1 VVKASRPEDSK
12 TTRKSL
18 LDAGNIV
25 IAGRALNL
33 TVRIENCDKN
43 IVNWIMYYLRKH
55 EYDIEKRA
63 SASLKEAFGGQSKDY
78 ILGPIVFTYDCMYI
92 TVYGQHKERRSAGA
106 YGGERWVERADKF
119 QFLMRKHTQ
128 GLLRGASIFDSVEI
142 DVTWE
147 PGNDVKGSDYLVD
160 PRSQDPALSAEI
172 RRLRDTENR
181 FRRNRTLFLILAPV
195 VALAI
200 GISFVLVYRNSAVYN
215 RGLHLFLTAI
225 IWAYLVVPLTILGI
239 LSWANYGSIGQE
251 IYRKEASLDL
261 RSVLNKDE
269 QNAYK
274 LFQLNSSE
282 LKRYYDQALRQ
293 RGLVFILGI
302 LCISGGFI
310 VVGVTI
316 YVLVNSL
323 AHATIG
329 EKLIIG
335 GLGAIAGILANFIA
349 VIFLRMFE
357 SIVTSMVKFH
367 NRLVFTNYI
376 YFGNLLLARVSD
388 PKLRAETLSK
398 LALTLPNLYG
408 LDSFNEEIGN
418 GTAARAKDSSSK
430 K

>member
-1 VVKASRPEDSK
+1 MVRVSRPEDLK
-12 TTRKSL
+12 ITRESL
-18 LDAGNIV
+18 LDVGNIV

-33 TVRIENCDKN
+33 IVSIDDCDEK
-43 IVNWIMYYLRKH
+43 ILTLIMDCLRKH
-55 EYDIEKRA
+55 ESDIEKSA
-63 SASLKEAFGGQSKDY
+63 SASLKEAFGNQSKDY
-78 ILGPIVFTYDCMYI
+78 ILGPIVFTHDCMCI
-92 TVYGQHKERRSAGA
+92 TVYGQHKERRSASG
-106 YGGERWVERADKF
+106 YGGERWVEKADKF

-128 GLLRGASIFDSVEI
+128 NLLRGSSIFNSVGI

-147 PGNDVKGSDYLVD
+147 PGNGVQCFDYLVD
-160 PRSQDPALSAEI
+160 PRSQDPTLSAEI

-181 FRRNRTLFLILAPV
+181 FRRNRTVFLILAPL
-195 VALAI
+195 VALVI
-200 GISFVLVYRNSAVYN
+200 GFSFWLVYHNSAVYN

-225 IWAYLVVPLTILGI
+225 FWAYLVVPLTILGI

-293 RGLVFILGI
+293 RALVFALGI

-323 AHATIG
+323 SQATIG
-329 EKLIIG
+329 EKLIVG
-335 GLGAIAGILANFIA
+335 GLGAVAGILANFIA

-367 NRLVFTNYI
+367 NRLVLTNYI
-376 YFGNLLLARVSD
+376 YFGNLLLARVTDS
-388 PKLRAETLSK
+388 KLRAETLSK

-408 LDSFNEEIGN
+408 LENFNEEIGN

>member
-1 VVKASRPEDSK
+1 MSRPEDLK
-12 TTRKSL
+12 ITRESL
-18 LDAGNIV
+18 LDVGNIV
-25 IAGRALNL
+25 IAGRALKL
-33 TVRIENCDKN
+33 IVSIDDCDEKIENLIIDC
-43 IVNWIMYYLRKH
+43 LRKH
-55 EYDIEKRA
+55 ERDVEKRA
-63 SASLKEAFGGQSKDY
+63 SASLKEAFGNQSKDY
-78 ILGPIVFTYDCMYI
+78 ILGPIVFTHNCMCI
-92 TVYGQHKERRSAGA
+92 TVYGQHKERRSSGT
-106 YGGERWVERADKF
+106 YGGERWVGRADKF

-128 GLLRGASIFDSVEI
+128 NLLRGASIFNSVGI

-147 PGNDVKGSDYLVD
+147 PGDGIQCFDYLVD
-160 PRSQDPALSAEI
+160 PRSQDPSLSAEI

-181 FRRNRTLFLILAPV
+181 FRRNRTIFLIFAPV
-195 VALAI
+195 VALVI
-200 GISFVLVYRNSAVYN
+200 GISFLLVYHNSDVYN

-225 IWAYLVVPLTILGI
+225 FWTYLVIPLAILGI

-251 IYRKEASLDL
+251 IHRKEASLDL

-282 LKRYYDQALRQ
+282 LKRYYDQALKQ
-293 RGLVFILGI
+293 RALVFILGI
-302 LCISGGFI
+302 LCISGGFV

-323 AHATIG
+323 AQANIS
-329 EKLIIG
+329 EKLIVG

-367 NRLVFTNYI
+367 NRLVLTNYI

-388 PKLRAETLSK
+388 PKLKAETLSK

-408 LDSFNEEIGN
+408 LQSFNEEIGN
-418 GTAARAKDSSSK
+418 GAAARVKDSSSRK
-430 K
+430 